1 MSKKKLIVLVSV
13 SGGKDSQAAL
23 NFILKK
29 CKRIPVIAYFADTG
43 WEAEKTYEHIEY
55 LEKTLNIKIHRVTSE
70 KYDGFEDMCIK
81 RKAFPSRVRR
91 FCTEEL
97 KIIPSNNFIKKY
109 QDMGYTVINVTG
121 VRADESISQIL
132 TTPKIKNG
140 VTWWITPKRSVEN
153 KWKFSFFYPCTKKI
167 IKNKLGVLTYQPIV
181 NWTAKQ
187 VLLYNL
193 KCGTKNNPLYSEGFT
208 RVGCYPCINANTL
221 EIGLL
226 DKDRVN
232 KVNELEKKVQA
243 TTKNSRPVF
252 FHKGGKLKD
261 FSEIH
266 EKYKFNGL
274 DLDLGCINQF
284 GICE

>member
-1 MSKKKLIVLVSV
+1 MSKRKIIVLVSV

-23 NFILKK
+23 NKILKK
-29 CKRIPVIAYFADTG
+29 CKRIPVVPYFADTG
-43 WEAEKTYEHIEY
+43 WESPKTYEHIKY
-55 LEKTLNIKIHRVTSE
+55 LENVLNIQIHRIKSD

-109 QDMGYTVINVTG
+109 QSMGYIIINVTG
-121 VRADESISQIL
+121 VRKDESISQKL
-132 TTPKIKNG
+132 SKPKIKNG
-140 VTWWITPKRSVEN
+140 VNWWITPKRSAEN

-167 IKNKLGVLTYQPIV
+167 IKDGLGVLTYQPIID
-181 NWTAKQ
+181 WTAEQ
-187 VLLYNL
+187 TLLYNL
-193 KCGTKNNPLYSEGFT
+193 ECGTKNNPLYSEGFT

-226 DKDRVN
+226 DKDRVEKIN
-232 KVNELEKKVQA
+232 QLEKKVQA
-243 TTKNSRPVF
+243 TTINSRPVF
-252 FHKGGKLKD
+252 FHKGGKLKN

-266 EKYKFNGL
+266 QKYKFNGL